1 MDIIHPI
8 QDNCFGINEPE
19 ALKAKLVEYYTYN
32 GVSPVVELKDGF
44 AHVHVDEELITR
56 VNQHLD
62 KALAMIKR
70 GEYRKAITE
79 YERVIHDYP
88 MHSEAYRQLAQAKFM
103 LKDIDGAVNYLI
115 DALKND
121 PRNYW
126 ALILM
131 GNIYAKY
138 KNNWDIAEKN
148 TTRPHMNIFR
158 RISSC

>member
-8 QDNCFGINEPE
+8 QDNSFGINEPE

-32 GVSPVVELKDGF
+32 GVSPVVEIKDGF
-44 AHVHVDEELITR
+44 AHVHVDEDLIAR

-121 PRNYW
+121 PCNY
-126 ALILM
+126 
-131 GNIYAKY
+131 G
-138 KNNWDIAEKN
+138 
-148 TTRPHMNIFR
+148 R
-158 RISSC
+158 SS